1 MEQTVVRIR
10 TLEIGSGMPKICVP
24 VVGKTEKEILEGA
37 ERAKAAK
44 PDLVEFRVD
53 WFEEA
58 ADSKKV
64 VALLEKLRKC
74 LGELPVLFTFRSSRE
89 GGEAA
94 LSDGAY
100 QSLNEAAI
108 ASGFVDC
115 VDVELFSGDAVVKAV
130 VAAAHSNHVKVI
142 ASNHD
147 FEKTPAAEELL
158 ARLQKMEALGADI
171 PKIAVMP
178 QSSKDVLTLLTVT
191 ESWRETG
198 KTPVITMSMAGEGLI
213 SRLCGEIFGSAV
225 TFGAAGKSSAPG
237 QIDAE
242 ELRRILEIIHQ
253 NSNRQ

>member
-1 MEQTVVRIR
+1 MEQSVVRIR
-10 TLEIGSGMPKICVP
+10 TLEIGNGMPKICVP

-53 WFEEA
+53 WYEA
-58 ADSKKV
+58 VADNQKV
-64 VALLEKLRKC
+64 VALLGKLRKC

-94 LSDGAY
+94 LSDGKY

-130 VAAAHSNHVKVI
+130 VAAAHSNNVKVI

-147 FEKTPAAEELL
+147 FEKTPAVENHD
-158 ARLQKMEALGADI
+158 RCF
-171 PKIAVMP
+171 
-178 QSSKDVLTLLTVT
+178 S
-191 ESWRETG
+191 
-198 KTPVITMSMAGEGLI
+198 
-213 SRLCGEIFGSAV
+213 CGENALTSFGESD
-225 TFGAAGKSSAPG
+225 T
-237 QIDAE
+237 I
-242 ELRRILEIIHQ
+242 
-253 NSNRQ
+253 

>member
-53 WFEEA
+53 WYEEA

-64 VALLEKLRKC
+64 AALLEKLRKC

-100 QSLNEAAI
+100 QNLNEAAI

-158 ARLQKMEALGADI
+158 ARLQKL
-171 PKIAVMP
+171 
-178 QSSKDVLTLLTVT
+178 S
-191 ESWRETG
+191 
-198 KTPVITMSMAGEGLI
+198 LI
-213 SRLCGEIFGSAV
+213 HI
-225 TFGAAGKSSAPG
+225 
-237 QIDAE
+237 
-242 ELRRILEIIHQ
+242 
-253 NSNRQ
+253 

>member
-1 MEQTVVRIR
+1 MEQMVVRIR

-53 WFEEA
+53 WYEEA
-58 ADSKKV
+58 ADSQKV

-130 VAAAHSNHVKVI
+130 VAAAHSNNVKVI

-158 ARLQKMEALGADI
+158 ARLQKMEAFGADI

-178 QSSKDVLTLLTVT
+178 QNKKDVLTLLAAT
-191 ESWRETG
+191 EEMATNYADG
-198 KTPVITMSMAGEGLI
+198 PIITMSMAGTGVI
-213 SRLCGEIFGSAV
+213 SRLCGEVFGSSM
-225 TFGAAGKSSAPG
+225 TFGAAKKASAPG
-237 QIDAE
+237 QMGVNDLNTVLGLLHSAM
-242 ELRRILEIIHQ
+242 
-253 NSNRQ
+253 

>member
-24 VVGKTEKEILEGA
+24 VVGMTEKEILEGA

-53 WFEEA
+53 WYEEA

-130 VAAAHSNHVKVI
+130 VAAAHSNNVKVI

-178 QSSKDVLTLLTVT
+178 QNKKDVLTLLAAT
-191 ESWRETG
+191 EEMTTNYADR
-198 KTPVITMSMAGEGLI
+198 PIITMSMAGTGVI
-213 SRLCGEIFGSAV
+213 SRLCGEVFGSSM
-225 TFGAAGKSSAPG
+225 TFGAAKKASAPG
-237 QIDAE
+237 QMGVNDLNTVLGLLHNAM
-242 ELRRILEIIHQ
+242 
-253 NSNRQ
+253 

>member
-53 WFEEA
+53 WYEEA

-94 LSDGAY
+94 LSDGKY

-130 VAAAHSNHVKVI
+130 VAAAHSNNVKVI

-147 FEKTPAAEELL
+147 FEKTPAAEELH
-158 ARLQKMEALGADI
+158 ARLQ
-171 PKIAVMP
+171 
-178 QSSKDVLTLLTVT
+178 
-191 ESWRETG
+191 
-198 KTPVITMSMAGEGLI
+198 
-213 SRLCGEIFGSAV
+213 
-225 TFGAAGKSSAPG
+225 
-237 QIDAE
+237 
-242 ELRRILEIIHQ
+242 
-253 NSNRQ
+253 

>member
-44 PDLVEFRVD
+44 PDLVELRVD
-53 WFEEA
+53 WYEEA

-130 VAAAHSNHVKVI
+130 VAAAHSNNVKVI

-147 FEKTPAAEELL
+147 FEKTPEKDEIVR
-158 ARLQKMEALGADI
+158 RLRKMQELGADI

-178 QSSKDVLTLLTVT
+178 QSRKDVLTLLSAT
-191 ESWRETG
+191 EEMASEYADR
-198 KTPVITMSMAGEGLI
+198 PIITMSMSATGLI
-213 SRLCGEIFGSAV
+213 SRLCGECFGSAL
-225 TFGAAGKSSAPG
+225 TFGAVGKASAPG
-237 QIDAE
+237 QMNASDLSE
-242 ELRRILEIIHQ
+242 ILNLIHT
-253 NSNRQ
+253 SL

>member
-94 LSDGAY
+94 LSDDAY

-115 VDVELFSGDAVVKAV
+115 VDVELFPGM
-130 VAAAHSNHVKVI
+130 
-142 ASNHD
+142 
-147 FEKTPAAEELL
+147 LL
-158 ARLQKMEALGADI
+158 
-171 PKIAVMP
+171 
-178 QSSKDVLTLLTVT
+178 
-191 ESWRETG
+191 
-198 KTPVITMSMAGEGLI
+198 
-213 SRLCGEIFGSAV
+213 
-225 TFGAAGKSSAPG
+225 
-237 QIDAE
+237 
-242 ELRRILEIIHQ
+242 
-253 NSNRQ
+253 

>member
-53 WFEEA
+53 WYEEA

-94 LSDGAY
+94 LSDRAY

-130 VAAAHSNHVKVI
+130 VAAAHSNNVKVI

-147 FEKTPAAEELL
+147 FEKNTGSRRTPCQTSENGSTWRRYSKDCRYATKQQGCFNTAYGNGKLEGNREDTCYYHVYGRRGLNQPSL
-158 ARLQKMEALGADI
+158 RRNLWFGSYLWRSRKEQRTGTDRCRRTAADI
-171 PKIAVMP
+171 GNHT
-178 QSSKDVLTLLTVT
+178 S
-191 ESWRETG
+191 E
-198 KTPVITMSMAGEGLI
+198 
-213 SRLCGEIFGSAV
+213 
-225 TFGAAGKSSAPG
+225 
-237 QIDAE
+237 
-242 ELRRILEIIHQ
+242 
-253 NSNRQ
+253 